1 MSNHEGVFKIM
12 NAIIYYSNTFESY
25 NIAKYI
31 NDKTNYELI
40 NILNISNYNYDS
52 IFLIFPV
59 HYQSIPKEIK
69 KIIKKIKA
77 NKAIVIATYGK
88 ISYGHVLYDAQKIL
102 NAKIV
107 SAAYIPAKHT
117 YIKNDINF
125 NEYEKLD
132 EIINNISDNNE
143 IKIKKTFKNPL
154 ANFFPITRH
163 KLSVRII
170 KTDNC
175 IDCGKCNKVCK
186 SINNGII
193 IDKCTKCLRC
203 IYSH

>member
-1 MSNHEGVFKIM
+1 MAPEKC
-12 NAIIYYSNTFESY
+12 
-25 NIAKYI
+25 
-31 NDKTNYELI
+31 
-40 NILNISNYNYDS
+40 
-52 IFLIFPV
+52 P
-59 HYQSIPKEIK
+59 IK
-69 KIIKKIKA
+69 KKIKA

-132 EIINNISDNNE
+132 EIINNINDSNE

-203 IYSH
+203 IYSCNNNALKFKLNPIMKKYLKKKKKNDFIIY